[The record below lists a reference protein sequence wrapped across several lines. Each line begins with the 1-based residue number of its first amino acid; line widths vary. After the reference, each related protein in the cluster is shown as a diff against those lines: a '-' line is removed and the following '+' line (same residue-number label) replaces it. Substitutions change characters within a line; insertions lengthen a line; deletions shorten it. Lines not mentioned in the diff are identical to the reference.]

1 MLINQGVDDYPLR
14 RIQIPI
20 LKSITDLDFDVWDV
34 GSRLLQ
40 KVEQAASNHD
50 RHIFYLILLIGTCS

>member
-1 MLINQGVDDYPLR
+1 MLINQGVDDYPFR

-40 KVEQAASNHD
+40 KVEQAA
-50 RHIFYLILLIGTCS
+50 L